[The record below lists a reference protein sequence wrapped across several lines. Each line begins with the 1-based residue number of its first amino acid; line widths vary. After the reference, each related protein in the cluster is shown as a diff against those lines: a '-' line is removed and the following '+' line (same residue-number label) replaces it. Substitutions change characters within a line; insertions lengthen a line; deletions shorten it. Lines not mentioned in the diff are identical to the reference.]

1 MLDLAPSDTTA
12 ISTFSLSEP
21 QVSISA
27 PPPPAQYWF
36 NRAFESLR
44 SASSLLFEQEKLQRE
59 LDELANLPDNWNGEG
74 AVRISPRVVA
84 RTRSLLAS
92 IIVDHPSPELTPNPN
107 GTISLEWDCA
117 NRFLHLEIGERDF
130 SILLGQEGHPPQGAQ
145 GFGLPGKGLLEPLI
159 AAVTSLVGKR
169 DTSITAENMVA

>member
-12 ISTFSLSEP
+12 ISNFSRPEP

-27 PPPPAQYWF
+27 VPPPAQHWWA
-36 NRAFESLR
+36 RAFESLQPG
-44 SASSLLFEQEKLQRE
+44 SSLLFEQEKPHRE

-74 AVRISPRVVA
+74 AVRISPRIVA
-84 RTRSLLAS
+84 RTRSILTS
-92 IIVDHPSPELTPNPN
+92 IIVDHPRPELTPNPN

-130 SILLGQEGHPPQGAQ
+130 SILLGQEGNPPQGAQ
-145 GFGLPGKGLLEPLI
+145 GFGLPGKDLLEPLI
-159 AAVTSLVGKR
+159 AAVTSVVGKR
-169 DTSITAENMVA
+169 GTSITAENMVA